1 MKTLKVIK
9 IYYKAGRIIRQLHK
23 HQTTSTKIKEN
34 EREAVFRKGAKKA
47 CNLLPLVFN
56 IYIEKAI
63 NEYKG
68 YCTGIKLNGTRIQML
83 KFADYIAIVA
93 QDELNQKKKNYEA

>member
-1 MKTLKVIK
+1 
-9 IYYKAGRIIRQLHK
+9 
-23 HQTTSTKIKEN
+23 
-34 EREAVFRKGAKKA
+34 
-47 CNLLPLVFN
+47 LLFN

-93 QDELNQKKKNYEA
+93 QDELKKKKKIMKLRCHYKKNYEMKIKRNEHKLQFSPKILKILILKLMTTL